1 MGRGSVPRFGAAS
14 ATRREKGDMTTLA
27 QLDRIAINVKSRKL
41 LNQLL
46 DENPRLAEIMHGA
59 RNETEAL
66 VGVREWVMDALRSR
80 PHALAYYESDHP
92 TRESFEALQ
101 WRDYAAIRLLDY
113 MQHADREYEDLNLG
127 GEVAVSSPIKLVWL
141 AASKGTGGAKP
152 DFFVDM
158 LHLFRQFS
166 GREKRQTPNRED
178 VEQWMARYPSGLDP
192 RIVRLREEN
201 RERILKLIIAGI
213 DSGEIR
219 SNRYRFA
226 PGSSQKQKFKTALGW
241 WEEAAFH
248 LGFAVRSPDL
258 LNKMLGE
265 SLDPD
270 TMKVLHEAADAGIP
284 FFVNPYYLALLHVRV
299 PYFAIG
305 ADLAI
310 RDYVVYSE
318 QLVREFGEI
327 HAWEKEDL
335 VEPGK
340 PNAAGWVLPVAN
352 SIHRRYPDV
361 AILIPDT
368 QGRACGGLCAACQRM
383 FDFQRGHLNFNLEKL
398 RPGERWP
405 DKLARLMDYFKN
417 DAQLRDVLITGGDA
431 LMSSD
436 KSLEQLL
443 DAIYDMAV
451 AKRADNENRP
461 DGEKYAEITR
471 VRLGTRLPVYLP
483 QRITPELAEILAGFK
498 ARASEIGIRQFTI
511 QTHFESPMELTPASR
526 AAIQRLRSAGW
537 IVTNQLVF
545 TTSASRRGHTAKLRQ
560 VLSEVGVV
568 PYYTFAVKG
577 YMENQHSYSPIAR
590 LAQEETEEKVYGLV
604 PEKYYDTLRKF
615 PEQTEVLVEDMTML
629 RRWADLP
636 FLATDRSVLNL
647 PGVGKSLTFRVIGI
661 TRYGRRILEFDHD
674 RTRAH
679 SPIIEKMGKVVI
691 IESKS
696 IGEYLR
702 QLEGIGETMDEYSGV
717 YGYSL
722 GQTEPRMPVFEYPPY
737 EFEVTENFTNLELL
751 EEDDE
756 KRAPVA
762 GRPVSTSS

>member
-1 MGRGSVPRFGAAS
+1 
-14 ATRREKGDMTTLA
+14 
-27 QLDRIAINVKSRKL
+27 
-41 LNQLL
+41 
-46 DENPRLAEIMHGA
+46 
-59 RNETEAL
+59 
-66 VGVREWVMDALRSR
+66 
-80 PHALAYYESDHP
+80 
-92 TRESFEALQ
+92 
-101 WRDYAAIRLLDY
+101 
-113 MQHADREYEDLNLG
+113 
-127 GEVAVSSPIKLVWL
+127 
-141 AASKGTGGAKP
+141 
-152 DFFVDM
+152 M

-166 GREKRQTPNRED
+166 GREKRQTANREE

-201 RERILKLIIAGI
+201 RERILKLIIEAI
-213 DSGEIR
+213 DGGEI
-219 SNRYRFA
+219 SSTRYEFP
-226 PGSSQKQKFKTALGW
+226 PGLSQEEKFETALEW

-258 LNKMLGE
+258 LNRMLGE

-270 TMKVLHEAADAGIP
+270 TLKVLHEAADVGLP
-284 FFVNPYYLALLHVRV
+284 FFINPYYLSLLHVRV

-310 RDYVVYSE
+310 RDYVVYSK
-318 QLVREFGEI
+318 QLVREFGHI

-340 PNAAGWVLPVAN
+340 PNAAGWILPVAN

-368 QGRACGGLCAACQRM
+368 QGRACGGLCASCQRM
-383 FDFQRGHLNFNLEKL
+383 FDFQRGYLNFDLEKL
-398 RPGERWP
+398 KPRETWP
-405 DKLARLMDYFKN
+405 EKLTRLMDYFKN
-417 DAQLRDVLITGGDA
+417 DSQLRDVLITGGDA

-436 KSLEQLL
+436 RSLSQLL
-443 DAIYDMAV
+443 DAVYDMAV
-451 AKRADNENRP
+451 AKRAENDNRP

-471 VRLGTRLPVYLP
+471 VRLATRLPVYLP
-483 QRITPELAEILAGFK
+483 QRITPELTEILAGFK
-498 ARASEIGIRQFTI
+498 ARASKVGIRQFTI
-511 QTHFESPMELTPASR
+511 QTHFESPMELTQESR
-526 AAIQRLRSAGW
+526 TAIQRLRAVGW
-537 IVTNQLVF
+537 LVTNQLVF

-560 VLSEVGVV
+560 VLNEVGVV

-577 YMENQHSYSPIAR
+577 YMEIQHNYAPIAR
-590 LAQEETEEKVYGLV
+590 LTQEEEEEKVFGLV
-604 PEKYYDTLRKF
+604 PEKYHDTLRKF
-615 PEQTEVLVEDMTML
+615 PEQTELLVEDMTML

-679 SPIIEKMGKVVI
+679 SPIIEHLGKVVI

-702 QLEGIGETMDEYSGV
+702 QLEGIGETLDEYAGV

-737 EFEVTENFTNLELL
+737 DFEITEDLTNLGLFGKE
-751 EEDDE
+751 
-756 KRAPVA
+756 
-762 GRPVSTSS
+762 STASATP

>member
-1 MGRGSVPRFGAAS
+1 
-14 ATRREKGDMTTLA
+14 MTTLA
-27 QLDRIAINVKSRKL
+27 ELDRIAINVRSRKL

-46 DENPRLAEIMHGA
+46 EENPRLAEIMHGA

-80 PHALAYYESDHP
+80 PHALDYYESEHP
-92 TRESFEALQ
+92 FHEAFEALE

-113 MQHADREYEDLNLG
+113 IEHADREYADLNLG
-127 GEVAVSSPIKLVWL
+127 GELAVSSPLKLIWL

-166 GREKRQTPNRED
+166 GSEKRRTPNRED

-201 RERILKLIIAGI
+201 RERILKLIIEAI
-213 DSGEIR
+213 DSAEIQ
-219 SNRYRFA
+219 STRYSFPRGA
-226 PGSSQKQKFKTALGW
+226 SQKDKFETALGW

-258 LNKMLGE
+258 LNRMLGE

-270 TMKVLHEAADAGIP
+270 TMKILHEATDAGIP
-284 FFVNPYYLALLHVRV
+284 FFVNPYYLSLLHVRV

-318 QLVREFGEI
+318 QLVREFGHI

-340 PNAAGWVLPVAN
+340 PNAAGWILPEAN

-368 QGRACGGLCAACQRM
+368 QGRTCGGLCASCQRM
-383 FDFQRGHLNFNLEKL
+383 FDFQRGNLNFNLDKL
-398 RPGERWP
+398 KPRETWP
-405 DKLARLMDYFKN
+405 AKLARLMGYFKN
-417 DAQLRDVLITGGDA
+417 DSQLRDVLITGGDA

-436 KSLEQLL
+436 TSMKQLL
-443 DAIYDMAV
+443 DAVHDMAV
-451 AKRADNENRP
+451 AKRDENESRP
-461 DGEKYAEITR
+461 EGEKYAEITR
-471 VRLGTRLPVYLP
+471 VRLATRLPVYLP
-483 QRITPELAEILAGFK
+483 QRITPELTDILAEFK
-498 ARASEIGIRQFTI
+498 ARALNIGIRQFTI
-511 QTHFESPMELTPASR
+511 QTHFESPMELTPESRSAVQQLR
-526 AAIQRLRSAGW
+526 AAGW
-537 IVTNQLVF
+537 LVTNQLVF

-560 VLSEVGVV
+560 VLSEAGVV
-568 PYYTFAVKG
+568 PYYTFALKG
-577 YMENQHSYSPIAR
+577 YMETQHNYAPIAR
-590 LAQEETEEKVYGLV
+590 LAQEEQEEKVFGLV
-604 PEKYYDTLRKF
+604 PEKYHDILRNF
-615 PEQTEVLVEDMTML
+615 PEQTELVVEDMTML
-629 RRWADLP
+629 RRRADLP

-647 PGVGKSLTFRVIGI
+647 PAVGKSLTFRAIGI

-674 RTRAH
+674 RTRVH
-679 SPIIEKMGKVVI
+679 SPIIEQIGKVVI

-702 QLEGIGETMDEYSGV
+702 QLEGIGETLDEYAGV

-737 EFEVTENFTNLELL
+737 EFEVTKNLTNLSLDGAGDL
-751 EEDDE
+751 
-756 KRAPVA
+756 VA
-762 GRPVSTSS
+762 SD

>member
-1 MGRGSVPRFGAAS
+1 
-14 ATRREKGDMTTLA
+14 MTTLA
-27 QLDRIAINVKSRKL
+27 ELDRIAINVRSRKL

-46 DENPRLAEIMHGA
+46 EENPRLAEIMHGA
-59 RNETEAL
+59 HNETEAL
-66 VGVREWVMDALRSR
+66 VGIREWVLDALRSR
-80 PHALAYYESDHP
+80 PHALAYYESEHP
-92 TRESFEALQ
+92 PRKSFEALQ

-113 MQHADREYEDLNLG
+113 IEHADREYVDLNLG
-127 GEVAVSSPIKLVWL
+127 GEMAVSSPIKLIWL

-152 DFFVDM
+152 DFFMDM

-166 GREKRQTPNRED
+166 GREKHQTPSREE

-201 RERILKLIIAGI
+201 RERILKLIIEAI
-213 DSGEIR
+213 DSGEI
-219 SNRYRFA
+219 SSTRYNF
-226 PGSSQKQKFKTALGW
+226 PSGMSQKKKFETALGW
-241 WEEAAFH
+241 WQEAAFH

-258 LNKMLGE
+258 LNRMLGE

-270 TMKVLHEAADAGIP
+270 TMKILHGASDAGIP
-284 FFVNPYYLALLHVRV
+284 FFVNPYYLSLLHVRV

-318 QLVREFGEI
+318 QLVREFGRI

-340 PNAAGWVLPVAN
+340 PNAAGWILPVAN

-368 QGRACGGLCAACQRM
+368 QGRACAGLCASCQRM
-383 FDFQRGHLNFNLEKL
+383 FDFQRGYLNFNLEKL
-398 RPGERWP
+398 KPRETWP
-405 DKLARLMDYFKN
+405 EKLARLMDYFKN
-417 DAQLRDVLITGGDA
+417 DSQLRDVLITGGDA

-436 KSLEQLL
+436 SSLKQLL
-443 DAIYDMAV
+443 DAIHDMAV
-451 AKRADNENRP
+451 AKREENESRP

-471 VRLGTRLPVYLP
+471 VRLATRLPVYLP
-483 QRITPELAEILAGFK
+483 QRITPELTEILADFK
-498 ARASEIGIRQFTI
+498 SRASKIGIRQFSI
-511 QTHFESPMELTPASR
+511 QTHFESPMELTPESRSAVQQLR
-526 AAIQRLRSAGW
+526 AAGW
-537 IVTNQLVF
+537 LVTNQLVF

-560 VLSEVGVV
+560 VLSEAGVV
-568 PYYTFAVKG
+568 PYYTFALKG
-577 YMENQHSYSPIAR
+577 YMETQHNYSPIAR
-590 LAQEETEEKVYGLV
+590 LAQEEKEEKLFGVV
-604 PEKYYDTLRKF
+604 PEEYHDVLRNF
-615 PEQTEVLVEDMTML
+615 PEHTELVVEDMTML
-629 RRWADLP
+629 RRRADLP

-679 SPIIEKMGKVVI
+679 SPIIEQMGKVVI

-702 QLEGIGETMDEYSGV
+702 QLEGIGETLDEYAGV
-717 YGYSL
+717 YGFSL
-722 GQTEPRMPVFEYPPY
+722 GQTEPCMPTFEYPPY
-737 EFEVTENFTNLELL
+737 DFETTEDLTNLDLL
-751 EEDDE
+751 GEEST
-756 KRAPVA
+756 APA
-762 GRPVSTSS
+762 TS